1 MGQEMVLDK
10 TATQTGS
17 IDVLFV
23 TNQIH
28 LPLQI
33 IDWLD
38 CQQLQWA
45 KVDIEQFSS
54 GSVSADIVGTAV
66 VDTTEVTSTQRE
78 NFLAVLT
85 KYDRASIGSV
95 LLNDEICFP
104 FEQFKLAA
112 LLQSASID
120 EIIGRLQT
128 NLAYKRKDSSAQRR
142 PADTELSDDTAEQLK
157 MAGAVQRNFLPDE
170 LPNSEKL
177 NFSVIFRPAQWVS
190 GDIYD
195 VTRLDETH
203 VGFYIADAVGH
214 SMPAALLTMFLKQ
227 AIVMRQTTGDSY
239 RIFEPA
245 EVIAALNKK
254 MAQQHLTGC
263 LFATCCYCL
272 LDTETMKLS
281 CARAGHPYPLIIR
294 KGSLPTQLE
303 IHGGLLGVFEDAQF
317 GQETIQ
323 LEAGDKVMLYS
334 DGAEPVIGGCN
345 EQGEFVFT
353 DDFNAIAHHD
363 AHSKAAAFNQLVED
377 KNFTPAEFD
386 DVTALWLEI
395 RGT

>member
-1 MGQEMVLDK
+1 MEQEIVSDK
-10 TATQTGS
+10 TAPKTGS

-38 CQQLQWA
+38 SWQLQWA

-54 GSVSADIVGTAV
+54 GCVSADIVGTAV
-66 VDTTEVTSTQRE
+66 VDTTEITSAQRE

-112 LLQSASID
+112 PLESASID

-128 NLAYKRKDSSAQRR
+128 NLAHKRKDSPAQRR
-142 PADTELSDDTAEQLK
+142 PADTELADDTAEQLK

-195 VTRLDETH
+195 VARLDETH

-245 EVIAALNKK
+245 EVIAALNRK
-254 MAQQHLTGC
+254 MAQQHLSGC

-294 KGSLPTQLE
+294 KGGMPTQLE
-303 IHGGLLGVFEDAQF
+303 IHGGLLGVFEDAKF
-317 GQETIQ
+317 SQETVQ
-323 LEAGDKVMLYS
+323 LQPGDKVMLYS

-345 EQGEFVFT
+345 EQGEFVFADEFT
-353 DDFNAIAHHD
+353 AIANLD
-363 AHSKAAAFNQLVED
+363 AGAMMAAFNQLVEN

-395 RGT
+395 RGA